1 MACVSECD
9 CVWLKHIHS
18 PIHSLASNGIDEI
31 PWKARSNDPGER
43 RSASNSSS
51 SGNASRRWRTFSGFE
66 RLRTVPRTR
75 KPRRV
80 SSAITEPATYPEAP
94 VTATSFAAAA
104 DDMASGT
111 RVMDSRGAGR
121 CGIEGQQ
128 LNEWSWLLVVGSLVR
143 SGYLYSAVGKIS
155 PAQSDAEN
163 LDRATVSLRQLP
175 PLARLISREPWRKS
189 ARFQVPCYL

>member
-1 MACVSECD
+1 ME
-9 CVWLKHIHS
+9 
-18 PIHSLASNGIDEI
+18 SNGIDEI

-111 RVMDSRGAGR
+111 REQARERRIGDEHFVLAGSCFIAIRKAGVPRFILVSSRR
-121 CGIEGQQ
+121 E
-128 LNEWSWLLVVGSLVR
+128 
-143 SGYLYSAVGKIS
+143 
-155 PAQSDAEN
+155 
-163 LDRATVSLRQLP
+163 
-175 PLARLISREPWRKS
+175 ISRFRTIIALHPQSVAGGGRRASCW
-189 ARFQVPCYL
+189 CYQSPSPLRCQQEADCHASNRNSSTLHDGFDVVFMYCTP